1 VPSRTNPLLELVAP
15 SVCPA
20 CDRPRREGD
29 LLLCPR
35 CVPGLVALSTLR
47 GAVTA
52 LSYEGTTA
60 ELIRRLKFE
69 ERSDG
74 LPILVAELTRRLRPI
89 RFDGIVPVPRHWR
102 RIRSEG
108 CDPVFE
114 LAHGLGRAVGRPVW
128 WRALRRSRMSPPQTG
143 LSPGARRRGPAGT
156 FRARPGALGGRA
168 VLLLDDVTTT
178 GATLRAAARE
188 LRTRGRA
195 RCVLRA
201 AAAGTPP
208 TGSGGASL

>member
-1 VPSRTNPLLELVAP
+1 VTLP
-15 SVCPA
+15 
-20 CDRPRREGD
+20 
-29 LLLCPR
+29 
-35 CVPGLVALSTLR
+35 TLR
-47 GAVTA
+47 GAITA
-52 LSYEGTTA
+52 LSYEGTAA

-69 ERSDG
+69 ERRDG
-74 LPILVAELTRRLRPI
+74 LPILVAELTQRLRLI

-102 RIRSEG
+102 RIRAEG

-114 LAHGLGRAVGRPVW
+114 LARRLGRAVDRPVW

-143 LSPGARRRGPAGT
+143 LSPAARRRGPAGT
-156 FRARPGALGGRA
+156 FQAPPGAVAGSV

-188 LRTRGRA
+188 LRRQGNA
-195 RCVLRA
+195 RRVLRA